1 MGSYSGSRTGGDEG
15 GVLKTVFLPA
25 DNVQAK
31 GVFSQCLIQSTDSS
45 VYTGDSRPTPE
56 GVWGRLNKIG
66 KVQVRSAP
74 SPLRPSEV
82 CAASGLEFQQHDHEQ
97 DGDGKHGL
105 REVRKGRSKRK
116 TESAKGAEGRYLFLF
131 FGGGGVGAH
140 QNGVVHAPRRG
151 TFLPVPVRVDD
162 RVHERGN
169 VLGDFR

>member
-1 MGSYSGSRTGGDEG
+1 MTGEG
-15 GVLKTVFLPA
+15 LVVTRADALKTVFLPA

-97 DGDGKHGL
+97 DGDGKHG
-105 REVRKGRSKRK
+105 
-116 TESAKGAEGRYLFLF
+116 
-131 FGGGGVGAH
+131 

>member
-105 REVRKGRSKRK
+105 REVREGRSERK
-116 TESAKGAEGRYLFLF
+116 TESAKGAEGRYLFF
-131 FGGGGVGAH
+131 FLGGGEA
-140 QNGVVHAPRRG
+140 
-151 TFLPVPVRVDD
+151 L
-162 RVHERGN
+162 
-169 VLGDFR
+169 VLTRMV

>member
-1 MGSYSGSRTGGDEG
+1 MWKREDPKPMGGSYSGSRTGGDEG

-105 REVRKGRSKRK
+105 REVREGRSERK
-116 TESAKGAEGRYLFLF
+116 TESAKGAEVRYLFF
-131 FGGGGVGAH
+131 FFWRGG
-140 QNGVVHAPRRG
+140 RRWCSPEWCS
-151 TFLPVPVRVDD
+151 TRSSAWNLPSCSCS
-162 RVHERGN
+162 G
-169 VLGDFR
+169 